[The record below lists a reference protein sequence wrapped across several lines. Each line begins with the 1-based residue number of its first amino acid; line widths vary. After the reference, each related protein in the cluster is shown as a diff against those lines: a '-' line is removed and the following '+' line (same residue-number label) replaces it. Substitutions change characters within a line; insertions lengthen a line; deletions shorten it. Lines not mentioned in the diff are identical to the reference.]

1 MQRSGEE
8 AKVPSGAV
16 TTLDWAIVVF
26 AALMAL
32 YGWSRGFIVGALSLV
47 GFTVGAVI
55 GTRLAPL
62 LLPGGDHSRYAPL
75 FGLLGALLA
84 GGVLASGFEG
94 IGAVFR
100 RVMRL
105 PGLRLLDALA
115 GAALTGALALGIV
128 WILAAVAQQSL
139 GSPAL
144 RRDIQRSAIL
154 TELDRLL
161 PPSGPLL
168 HALARF
174 DPLPAIEGPVAG
186 VGAPSAGI
194 VRSPG
199 VLAAARSVV
208 RVLGTA
214 CGLGIEGSGWVAA
227 PDLVLTNAHVVAGES
242 DTVVEVDGRP
252 PQLPVSVV
260 VFDPRNDIAVLR
272 VPGLD
277 EPPLAIDA
285 NPVAQTPAAILGY
298 PLDGPFVSEP
308 ARIGATEQVHTENA
322 YGVGDFLRSI
332 VPVRGLVRPG
342 NSGGPLVDASG
353 QVVAMVFA
361 ALTGPAEEL
370 HPGGFAI
377 PTSLLLA
384 AIRRAQARTAP
395 VSTQRC
401 AAA

>member
-1 MQRSGEE
+1 MT
-8 AKVPSGAV
+8 AI
-16 TTLDWAIVVF
+16 DWAIVAF
-26 AALMAL
+26 TALMAL
-32 YGWSRGFIVGALSLV
+32 YGFSRGFIVGAMSLV
-47 GFTVGAVI
+47 GFVIGALI

-62 LLPGGDHSRYAPL
+62 ILPGGDHSRYAPL

-94 IGAVFR
+94 IGAAVR
-100 RVMRL
+100 RFTRMV
-105 PGLRLLDALA
+105 PGLGLIDALA
-115 GAALTGALALGIV
+115 GAALTGALALGIA
-128 WILAAVAQQSL
+128 WILGAVALQSV
-139 GSPAL
+139 GSPQL

-154 TELDRLL
+154 TQLNRLL

-186 VGAPSAGI
+186 VSAPNAGI
-194 VRSPG
+194 ADAPG
-199 VLAAARSVV
+199 VLSASRSVV

-242 DTVVEVDGRP
+242 DTVVEVGGDP

-260 VFDPRNDIAVLR
+260 LFDPRNDIAVLR

-277 EPPLAIDA
+277 EPSLPIDSDPA
-285 NPVAQTPAAILGY
+285 PGTAAAILGY
-298 PLDGPFVSEP
+298 PLDGPFVREP
-308 ARIGATEQVHTENA
+308 GRIGATERVRTQNA
-322 YGVGDFLRSI
+322 YGVGDVLRSI

-361 ALTGPAEEL
+361 SLTGASEQL

-377 PTSLLLA
+377 PTSLLES
-384 AIRRAQARTAP
+384 AIARAQARTAP
-395 VSTQRC
+395 VSTQQC
-401 AAA
+401 AAG